1 MPRKWC
7 KSYIRTYL
15 NNRPDTTAGE
25 RYQAIR
31 CRMATQA
38 PYPAVPTSGTAGGI
52 LLQKANYRRQESV
65 TPCSS
70 HQYGQLSPIYA
81 LLILN
86 PVTKPHK
93 TT

>member
-1 MPRKWC
+1 M
-7 KSYIRTYL
+7 

-31 CRMATQA
+31 CRITAQA

-65 TPCSS
+65 HPARPINMGSFPLFMPSS
-70 HQYGQLSPIYA
+70 F
-81 LLILN
+81 
-86 PVTKPHK
+86 
-93 TT
+93 